1 VLQVILLK
9 ISVLVLR
16 ELDNQ
21 VLVLQELV
29 LQERQ
34 LVTE

>member
-9 ISVLVLR
+9 ISVLVLQ

-21 VLVLQELV
+21 VLVLQVLV
-29 LQERQ
+29 LQELQ
-34 LVTE
+34 SVTE